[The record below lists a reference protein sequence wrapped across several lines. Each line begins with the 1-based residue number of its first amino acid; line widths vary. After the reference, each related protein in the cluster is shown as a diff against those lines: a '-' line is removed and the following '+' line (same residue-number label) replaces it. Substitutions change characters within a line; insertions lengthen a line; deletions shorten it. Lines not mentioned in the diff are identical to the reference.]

1 MIKIDAGRPL
11 CLSFYPHEPKAKVN
25 GEAFVSPDTVVLE
38 YMESTPSQWR
48 KTEALADVAIELG
61 TYLDR
66 IETTSKRAVELGRA
80 FSNAMKEF
88 GAAVE
93 GDGRSS
99 SSSESTPR
107 CLFSN
112 TLHNVADVSV
122 ATRNFAHVIDDVV
135 IHLQPFLN
143 HIEENVQQTTK
154 ESKRNFL
161 IFLIFF

>member
-1 MIKIDAGRPL
+1 
-11 CLSFYPHEPKAKVN
+11 
-25 GEAFVSPDTVVLE
+25 
-38 YMESTPSQWR
+38 MESTPSQWR

-93 GDGRSS
+93 GDGKRRSSSSSSRRRSSS

-122 ATRNFAHVIDDVV
+122 ATRNFANVIDDVV

-154 ESKRNFL
+154 ESKYNFL
-161 IFLIFF
+161 IYSVDLLLKHNV

>member
-1 MIKIDAGRPL
+1 
-11 CLSFYPHEPKAKVN
+11 
-25 GEAFVSPDTVVLE
+25 
-38 YMESTPSQWR
+38 MESTPSQWR

-93 GDGRSS
+93 GDGKRRSSSSSSSSSSSRRRRSSS

-122 ATRNFAHVIDDVV
+122 ATRNFANVIDDVV

-154 ESKRNFL
+154 ESKYNFL
-161 IFLIFF
+161 IFC

>member
-1 MIKIDAGRPL
+1 
-11 CLSFYPHEPKAKVN
+11 
-25 GEAFVSPDTVVLE
+25 
-38 YMESTPSQWR
+38 MESTPSQWR

-93 GDGRSS
+93 GDGKRRSSSSSSRSSSSSSSRRRSS

-122 ATRNFAHVIDDVV
+122 ATRNFANVIDDVV

-154 ESKRNFL
+154 ESKYNFL
-161 IFLIFF
+161 IYSVDLLLKHNL

>member
-1 MIKIDAGRPL
+1 
-11 CLSFYPHEPKAKVN
+11 
-25 GEAFVSPDTVVLE
+25 
-38 YMESTPSQWR
+38 MESTPSQWR

-93 GDGRSS
+93 GDGKRRSSSSSSSSRRRRSSS

-122 ATRNFAHVIDDVV
+122 ATRNFANVIDDVV

-154 ESKRNFL
+154 ESKYNFL
-161 IFLIFF
+161 IYSVDLLLKHNV